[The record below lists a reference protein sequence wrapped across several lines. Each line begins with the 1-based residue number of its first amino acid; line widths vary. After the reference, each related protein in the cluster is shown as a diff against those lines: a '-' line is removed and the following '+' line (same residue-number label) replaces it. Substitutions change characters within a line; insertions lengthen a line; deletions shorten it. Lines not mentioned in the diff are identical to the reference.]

1 MIVAGLRNGML
12 IHTRQMDGQT
22 MKGGLQKSS
31 FGSDSQGH
39 PSGFGF
45 SRQGILYGKFITS
58 AFSGSQK
65 ATPAE
70 ANRYKLNASWAITQS
85 LGKRPQP
92 DGHFRNIRHPLK
104 MTLWQKWDGESDLKM
119 VVLVKTEDGTIVT
132 AQQPK
137 GLPKYWVIYEPGTP
151 ILFQPELKSTV
162 VEYIDLNDL

>member
-85 LGKRPQP
+85 LGKRPQIDFTQP
-92 DGHFRNIRHPLK
+92 GHPRTCKDCDPVNGFI
-104 MTLWQKWDGESDLKM
+104 
-119 VVLVKTEDGTIVT
+119 VVNV
-132 AQQPK
+132 PK
-137 GLPKYWVIYEPGTP
+137 IPKDE
-151 ILFQPELKSTV
+151 
-162 VEYIDLNDL
+162 